1 MDELAV
7 LVLKL
12 RMLVDDSR
20 DEEIEGFYHDAGN
33 SSQFAADFDDLD
45 ELLQRI
51 YPDWP
56 KK

>member
-1 MDELAV
+1 MDKLEV

-12 RMLVDDSR
+12 RMLTDDSR
-20 DEEIEGFYHDAGN
+20 DPFLAGLYHDARN

-45 ELLQRI
+45 ALLTKI

-56 KK
+56 KR